1 MSALVIVPAL
11 CWLFLVAYQDARKG
25 MVPNWLTVPPL
36 FLSAFLWLAR
46 GTWSL
51 GLLLAI
57 LLIVGEVLDRLHL
70 PAALGIGPAAMAT
83 AVLAASTPQAVS
95 LVLVAWLCAWVA
107 WTLHLVGGAD
117 AKVLMALVAL
127 FPDPALVALL
137 AAAQI
142 GWSLY
147 HLVRRYRGQAIKVAL
162 AGILSRPTEE
172 DLAVNGVPLLPAY
185 AAAGAAFFASRTL
198 IEHIGLLTW

>member
-1 MSALVIVPAL
+1 MSVLVIVPAL

-25 MVPNWLTVPPL
+25 MVSNWLTVPPL

-46 GTWSL
+46 GLWSI

-57 LLIVGEVLDRLHL
+57 LLVVGEVLDRLHL
-70 PAALGIGPAAMAT
+70 PAVLGIGPAAMVT
-83 AVLAASTPQAVS
+83 AILVGGTPQEVS
-95 LVLVAWLCAWVA
+95 LVLVAWLCAWAA

-117 AKVLMALVAL
+117 AKVLMTLVAL
-127 FPDPALVALL
+127 FPDPAFAGLL
-137 AAAQI
+137 AAAQVA
-142 GWSLY
+142 WSIY

-162 AGILSRPTEE
+162 IGVLSQPTEE
-172 DLAVNGVPLLPAY
+172 DLAANGVPLLPAY
-185 AAAGAAFFASRTL
+185 AAASAAFFAGRTL